1 MSKIKE
7 TLDKLY
13 RLWGELPEI
22 KIEEDILHF
31 ENRSQLILD
40 DARDF
45 KPVIELLTSLIQIK
59 NSQVLD
65 LYISNKSIEVFYCN
79 KVVKI
84 PCVLNF
90 SNYEDD
96 IPKIHIPLGDDI
108 PKIHIPLGLYPFFK
122 KFFSWKRE
130 VRMYA
135 TDVGI
140 YLFMVEQPKTKTKE
154 ENLLRYFIPKSP
166 SNCTGLLQDYESLVR
181 HLNDYINVEKMSLNS
196 VSYEIHTIKTLEEV

>member
-13 RLWGELPEI
+13 RLWSEFPEI
-22 KIEEDILHF
+22 AIEEDILHF
-31 ENRSQLILD
+31 ESRSQLILD
-40 DARDF
+40 DARDL
-45 KPVIELLTSLIQIK
+45 KPVIELLTSFIQTK
-59 NSQVLD
+59 DSVQVLD
-65 LYISNKSIEVFYCN
+65 LYIWDKSIEVFYCN

-96 IPKIHIPLGDDI
+96 IPKIHIPLG
-108 PKIHIPLGLYPFFK
+108 LYPFFK

-135 TDVGI
+135 TDIGI

-154 ENLLRYFIPKSP
+154 ESLLQYFIPNNL
-166 SNCTGLLQDYESLVR
+166 SNCTEFLQDYESLTR
-181 HLNDYINVEKMSLNS
+181 HLNNYINVEKVSLNS
-196 VSYEIHTIKTLEEV
+196 VSYEIHTIKTLEEM

>member
-13 RLWGELPEI
+13 QLWGELPEI
-22 KIEEDILHF
+22 EIEEDILHF

-45 KPVIELLTSLIQIK
+45 KPVIELLTSLIQTK

-65 LYISNKSIEVFYCN
+65 LYIWNKGFEVFYCN

-90 SNYEDD
+90 SNYEDN
-96 IPKIHIPLGDDI
+96 IPRIHIPLV
-108 PKIHIPLGLYPFFK
+108 LYPFFK

-130 VRMYA
+130 VRVYA

-166 SNCTGLLQDYESLVR
+166 SNCIGLLQDYESLTR

-196 VSYEIHTIKTLEEV
+196 VSYEIHTIKTLEEM